1 MITNKQKRR
10 VLNTTAAVMA
20 AVLSATGCAKLI
32 PGDLPTLPADA
43 TVEATGASEGS
54 GESKTE
60 ESEALSTQE
69 NITGEGTVV
78 SVPEGTTAME
88 PETYPIAQG
97 YTRVNQIV
105 EPTVNINM
113 RSGPGTE
120 YESYGLLLAPTRV
133 ERISDGGEWSQIV
146 YEGRV
151 CYVATEYLQVVQEG
165 VVITL
170 PAGEN
175 VPPTKDPGQETDPPT
190 KAPEE
195 TQGTTEA
202 APVSFESKS
211 LEELAALPN
220 DSIPYG
226 FGSDRDALNR
236 PGGVLYYEKLYGS
249 YGADFIGPDTSNTIY
264 LTMDEGY
271 EAGYTPEI
279 LDTLK
284 EKNVKAVFFVT
295 KQFVTEHP
303 ELVERMIAEGH
314 QIGNHTC
321 SHPSDG
327 MPSIGLQAEYD
338 DISWLHNYVKEN
350 FNYDMTLF
358 RFPTGTFSEQSLAL
372 VNSMGYQAVFWSYAH
387 KDWVLTDQPDEA
399 TALQNC
405 LNSLHP
411 GEIFLLHAVS
421 ATNTHNMAAFIDGAR
436 AAGYEFGVYPSNGF

>member
-1 MITNKQKRR
+1 MIINKQLKRR
-10 VLNTTAAVMA
+10 AVNMTAAVLAVTVSA
-20 AVLSATGCAKLI
+20 AGCAKLK
-32 PGDLPTLPADA
+32 PGSLSVLSTESQSTA
-43 TVEATGASEGS
+43 ASAEEPG
-54 GESKTE
+54 TE
-60 ESEALSTQE
+60 ESEAPSAQE
-69 NITGEGTVV
+69 T
-78 SVPEGTTAME
+78 VPEVTISQEDTSAE
-88 PETYPIAQG
+88 PETWPIAEG

-105 EPTVNINM
+105 EPTVNVNM

-133 ERISDGGEWSQIV
+133 ERISDGGAWSQIV

-151 CYVATEYLQVVQEG
+151 CYVASEYLQVVSEG
-165 VVITL
+165 VEITM
-170 PAGEN
+170 PAGEELPSSESPTSSAQQSSESASAPTEPSAN
-175 VPPTKDPGQETDPPT
+175 VH
-190 KAPEE
+190 
-195 TQGTTEA
+195 
-202 APVSFESKS
+202 ESKTFD
-211 LEELAALPN
+211 ELAALPN

-226 FGSDRDALNR
+226 FGSDNRDALNR
-236 PGGVLYYEKLYGS
+236 PGGVLYYENLYGQ
-249 YGADFIGPDTSNTIY
+249 YGADFIGPETSNTIY

-321 SHPSDG
+321 KHPSDG
-327 MPSIGLQAEYD
+327 MPSLGLQAEYD
-338 DISWLHNYVKEN
+338 DISWLHNYVKEH
-350 FNYDMTLF
+350 FNYEMTLF
-358 RFPTGTFSEQSLAL
+358 RYPTGTFSEQSLAL

-387 KDWVLTDQPDEA
+387 RDWVLDDQPDEA

-411 GEIFLLHAVS
+411 GAIYLLHAVS

>member
-10 VLNTTAAVMA
+10 MSGTAVVLAAA
-20 AVLSATGCAKLI
+20 LSVTGCTLLA
-32 PGDLPTLPADA
+32 PGNLETLPLPVDA
-43 TVEATGASEGS
+43 GVESTGAPES
-54 GESKTE
+54 GGEPQTE

-69 NITGEGTVV
+69 NVV
-78 SVPEGTTAME
+78 SGSETSAPEETAAAE
-88 PETYPIAQG
+88 PETYPIAEG

-151 CYVATEYLQVVQEG
+151 CYVATEYLQVVQEDA
-165 VVITL
+165 VITM

-175 VPPTKDPGQETDPPT
+175 VSSAESAG
-190 KAPEE
+190 
-195 TQGTTEA
+195 QGTDETAGQNATEA
-202 APVSFESKS
+202 APVTYESKS

-220 DSIPYG
+220 DSVPYG
-226 FGSDRDALNR
+226 FGSADRDAQNR
-236 PGGVLYYEKLYGS
+236 PGGVLYYENLYGQ
-249 YGADFIGPDTSNTIY
+249 YGADFIGPNTSNTVY

-321 SHPSDG
+321 AHPSDG
-327 MPSIGLQAEYD
+327 MPSLGLQAEYD
-338 DISWLHNYVKEN
+338 DISWLHSYVKEN
-350 FNYDMTLF
+350 FGYDMTLF

-372 VNSMGYQAVFWSYAH
+372 VNSMGYQAVFWSFAH
-387 KDWVLTDQPDEA
+387 RDWVLDDQPDEA
-399 TALQNC
+399 AALQNC
-405 LNSLHP
+405 LDSLHP

-421 ATNTHNMAAFIDGAR
+421 ATNTHNMAAFIDGVR
-436 AAGYEFGVYPSNGF
+436 AAGYEFGIYPSNGF

>member
-1 MITNKQKRR
+1 MITSRQKRR
-10 VLNTTAAVMA
+10 TLNTAA
-20 AVLSATGCAKLI
+20 AVLAAAISVTGCAKLI
-32 PGDLPTLPADA
+32 PASLPTLPANTSA
-43 TVEATGASEGS
+43 GTTGTFESS
-54 GESKTE
+54 GEPQTE
-60 ESEALSTQE
+60 ESGTLSTEE
-69 NITGEGTVV
+69 NSAAV
-78 SVPEGTTAME
+78 SIPEEPSSSE
-88 PETYPIAQG
+88 PETYPIAEG

-105 EPTVNINM
+105 EPKVNINM

-133 ERISDGGEWSQIV
+133 ERISDGGAWSQIV

-165 VVITL
+165 VVITM
-170 PAGEN
+170 PAQEN
-175 VPPTKDPGQETDPPT
+175 VPSVEDP
-190 KAPEE
+190 A
-195 TQGTTEA
+195 QGTESSATEQSETAVPTEA
-202 APVSFESKS
+202 APVVYESKS
-211 LEELAALPN
+211 LEELAVLPN

-236 PGGVLYYEKLYGS
+236 PGGVLYYEKLYGQ
-249 YGADFIGPDTSNTIY
+249 YGADFIGPSTSNTVY

-303 ELVERMIAEGH
+303 ELVERIIAEGH

-321 SHPSDG
+321 AHPSDG

-358 RFPTGTFSEQSLAL
+358 RYPTGTFSEQSLAL
-372 VNSMGYQAVFWSYAH
+372 VNSMGYQAVFWSFAH
-387 KDWVLTDQPDEA
+387 RDWVLTDQPDET
-399 TALQNC
+399 TALQSC

-421 ATNTHNMAAFIDGAR
+421 ATNTHNMAAFIDGVR

>member
-10 VLNTTAAVMA
+10 MLNTTAAILA
-20 AVLSATGCAKLI
+20 SALAVTGCALHA
-32 PGDLPTLPADA
+32 PNSLPTLPAG
-43 TVEATGASEGS
+43 TASAGS
-54 GESKTE
+54 TE
-60 ESEALSTQE
+60 NSTKPQTESEASTE
-69 NITGEGTVV
+69 GITG
-78 SVPEGTTAME
+78 PETEASTPEETSPAE
-88 PETYPIAQG
+88 PETYPIAEG

-105 EPTVNINM
+105 EPKVNINM

-133 ERISDGGEWSQIV
+133 ERISDGGAWSQIV

-151 CYVATEYLQVVQEG
+151 CYVASEYLQVVQEG

-175 VPPTKDPGQETDPPT
+175 TPPAESTDQEPEATTDAQNETD
-190 KAPEE
+190 AP
-195 TQGTTEA
+195 TEA
-202 APVSFESKS
+202 QPVAHESKS
-211 LEELAALPN
+211 MEELAALSN
-220 DSIPYG
+220 ESIPYG
-226 FGSDRDALNR
+226 FGSADRDGQNR
-236 PGGVLYYEKLYGS
+236 PGGVLYYEKLYGQ
-249 YGADFIGPDTSNTIY
+249 YGVDFIGPNTSNTVY

-271 EAGYTPEI
+271 EAGYTPQI

-303 ELVERMIAEGH
+303 ELVQRMIAEGH

-321 SHPSDG
+321 AHPSAG
-327 MPSIGLQAEYD
+327 MPSLGLQGEYD
-338 DISWLHNYVKEN
+338 DIMWLHNYVKEN

-358 RFPTGTFSEQSLAL
+358 RYPSGIFSEQSVGL
-372 VNSMGYQAVFWSYAH
+372 VNSLGYHAVFWSYAH
-387 KDWVLTDQPDEA
+387 KDWILTEQPDEA

-421 ATNTHNMAAFIDGAR
+421 ATNTHNMAAFIDGVR